1 MKYVISDI
9 HGHFDKYKE
18 MLAKINFTDRDTL
31 YILGDVVDRGPDGIK
46 ILQDMMI
53 RPNVIP
59 ILGNHEYMAMLSLS
73 WMMKEVTED
82 TLEAFDIEKMQSLSE
97 WMLVGGKETIAEFQR
112 LSMED
117 REDILEY
124 LTEFS
129 LYEVVHAGGDTFIL
143 VHAGLD
149 QFRSDKDL
157 YDYDL
162 SELIFQKPDYSREYF
177 QDKYLVTGHT
187 PTRTIHDRDVIFVK
201 NRHIAIDCGCEF
213 GGKLGCVC
221 LDTMEQF
228 YV

>member
-18 MLAKINFTDRDTL
+18 MLEKINFTDGDTL

-82 TLEAFDIEKMQSLSE
+82 TLEEFDIEKMQSLSE

-162 SELIFQKPDYSREYF
+162 SELIFQKPNYSREYF